1 MSAVVCS
8 LRLDGRPTDGA
19 DDGFRSFAFILVAFF
34 CDSFHDTVSN
44 SDQGYTNPGR
54 HVAVASNFFSGGA

>member
-1 MSAVVCS
+1 MSVVVCS

-19 DDGFRSFAFILVAFF
+19 DDSFRSFTFVLVAFF
-34 CDSFHDTVSN
+34 LFVGLFHDTASN

-54 HVAVASNFFSGGA
+54 RDDYISYIGT